1 MVGLVVFLFLLAAAL
16 AALVVLGYRLAPR
29 KPSEVKERRFETGGP
44 PFGEVKRKLVVQYIG
59 YIYLVTAVEAL
70 VGLMIVAA
78 LATTSL
84 ESLAV
89 SVALALLPVLVLV
102 AASIKLLSDIKKWS

>member
-1 MVGLVVFLFLLAAAL
+1 MVGFLVFLGVLAVAL
-16 AALVVLGYRLAPR
+16 VGLVVLGYLLAPR
-29 KPSEVKERRFETGGP
+29 RPSEVKERRFETGGP

-78 LATTSL
+78 LANTSL
-84 ESLAV
+84 ELLAV
-89 SVALALLPVLVLV
+89 SIALVLLPVLVLV
-102 AASIKLLSDIKKWS
+102 AVSIKLLSDIRRWG